1 MHEDL
6 HSSHPLAV
14 AATGRAGR
22 DADPRV
28 ARTTI
33 GVAGLRTGSR
43 LADVERAVLEAPGVI
58 GVDIDLAT
66 GTIAIDYEEHI
77 TDERRLREQLL
88 AAGEKSSWLP

>member
-1 MHEDL
+1 MPEDL

-58 GVDIDLAT
+58 GVDINLGT
-66 GTIAIDYEEHI
+66 GTIAIDYKAQI

-88 AAGEKSSWLP
+88 AGEKSSWLR

>member
-1 MHEDL
+1 MHDDL

-14 AATGRAGR
+14 AAGRNAH
-22 DADPRV
+22 PRV

-43 LADVERAVLEAPGVI
+43 LADVERAVLEAPGVV

-66 GTIAIDYEEHI
+66 GTIAIDYEEHVI
-77 TDERRLREQLL
+77 DERRLREQPL
-88 AAGEKSSWLP
+88 AGEKSSWLR